1 MKKLTPEVKK
11 LLINFIGFCV
21 FFSIIAFSLEK
32 GIAYFVTLSGDS
44 QTGKVNLIMEHKIDS
59 DVMIFGSSVAEV
71 GFNSNVIE
79 SNLNKSVYNLAID
92 GTPILKSEFLID
104 EFLSYS
110 EKCDTIMIGLAFF
123 SFSKMQEMN
132 EPGRYLAHKSNK
144 YLKEN
149 IRKVAPELHAKLYN
163 VPFYSF
169 IVADHTYYKN
179 AYLGLK
185 NVINKKTFY
194 GNQEK
199 GFSVH
204 DETYYDTRST
214 DGLKMDIE
222 FSEKVIE
229 RFKRVV
235 EKIKSHNITPIL
247 IITPMHINGQSF
259 YNNYKEYTNIAKDI
273 SEKTNTRLIDF
284 SKSNIT
290 KEDKYFY
297 NNGHLNKLGALTF
310 SKNVCD
316 SIATNPQ
323 TPQKVYVKQK

>member
-1 MKKLTPEVKK
+1 MKNLTPEVKK

-21 FFSIIAFSLEK
+21 FFSIIALSLEK
-32 GIAYFVTLSGDS
+32 GIAYFVSLSGDS
-44 QTGKVNLIMEHKIDS
+44 QTGKVNLVMGHKIDS
-59 DVMIFGSSVAEV
+59 NIIIFGSSVAEV

-123 SFSKMQEMN
+123 SFSKMEEMT
-132 EPGRYLAHKSNK
+132 EPARYLAHKPNK

-149 IRKVAPELHAKLYN
+149 IKEVAPELHAKLYN

-185 NVINKKTFY
+185 NAINKEVFY
-194 GNQEK
+194 GNPEK
-199 GFSVH
+199 GFIGH
-204 DETYYDTRST
+204 DEKYYDTSRS
-214 DGLKMDIE
+214 DSLKIDIE

-229 RFKRVV
+229 RFKQVV
-235 EKIKSHNITPIL
+235 KKIKSHNITPIL

-259 YNNYKEYTNIAKDI
+259 YNNYKEYINVAKDI
-273 SEKTNTRLIDF
+273 SNETNTRLIDF
-284 SKSNIT
+284 SKSDIT

-297 NNGHLNKLGALTF
+297 NNGHLNKLGAFTF

-316 SIATNPQ
+316 SLVRQPKSIN
-323 TPQKVYVKQK
+323 K